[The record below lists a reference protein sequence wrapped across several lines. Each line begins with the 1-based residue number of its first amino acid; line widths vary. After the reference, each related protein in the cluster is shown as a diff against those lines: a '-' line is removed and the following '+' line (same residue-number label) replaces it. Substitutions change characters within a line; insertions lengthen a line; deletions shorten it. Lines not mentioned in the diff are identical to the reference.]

1 MFATAPSPPSRRT
14 LIALAALSLPVA
26 IALAV
31 VHPLLPVAA
40 ALALGALALVPQV
53 TTRGAF
59 VGLLCGMVVLLDPTP
74 GIQAPEAL
82 YALVFLGSMGAF
94 LFTRLAYRPASL
106 VQDTQDVLLWA
117 FLAWCTFS
125 IFLAPFF
132 GASMGSIP
140 GQFFPILLFLFYFP
154 IRDGLRE
161 GTLSPKTLI
170 AVFLV
175 LVLYALGRNMW
186 EYYKDFSN
194 AQFIWQVLN
203 NRERTNERYLMV
215 ALAGSV
221 AMYLFAPSRKQQA
234 FALGFSG
241 LFLFGVLIGQSR
253 ATWLASII
261 ALSVLFLM
269 GQRKERLRML
279 WTVVAGALFLVV
291 LAAVLF
297 GPQALL
303 IAIGLGTRAASIQGV
318 GGEDISVLARYV
330 EWGTVLEHIRAN
342 PIIGYGYG
350 KEYFFFDVIGRFTIE
365 KSHIH
370 STYLALW
377 YRHGLV
383 GLALF
388 FGFVSLILLRVVPA
402 LRAMREG
409 DPLRYALGIA
419 CLAGLT
425 GLGVAGLAE
434 DMLTHNEGT
443 FLILFLLATL
453 AGLIPRRQL

>member
-1 MFATAPSPPSRRT
+1 MRATAAPPPSRAIRV
-14 LIALAALSLPVA
+14 ALAAASLPVA
-26 IALAV
+26 VGLAV
-31 VHPLLPVAA
+31 VHPVLPIVAA
-40 ALALGALALVPQV
+40 VALGALVLVPHLS
-53 TTRGAF
+53 TKTAF

-74 GIQAPEAL
+74 GIQPPEAL

-94 LFTRLAYRPASL
+94 LLTRLAFRPASL

-117 FLAWCTFS
+117 FLAWCAFS
-125 IFLAPFF
+125 IFWAPFF
-132 GASMGSIP
+132 GSSVSSIP

-161 GTLSPKTLI
+161 GTLTPKTLI

-175 LVLYALGRNMW
+175 LVVYALGRNMW

-221 AMYLFAPSRKQQA
+221 AMYLFAPSRKQQWI
-234 FALGFSG
+234 ALAFSG
-241 LFLFGVLIGQSR
+241 LFLFGVIIGQSR

-269 GQRKERLRML
+269 GQRRERLRML
-279 WTVVAGALFLVV
+279 WTILAGAVFMVV
-291 LAAVLF
+291 LAIVLF

-318 GGEDISVLARYV
+318 GGADISVLARYV

-383 GLALF
+383 GFALF
-388 FGFVSLILLRVVPA
+388 FGFVSLILYRVVPA
-402 LRAMREG
+402 LWALRES

-425 GLGVAGLAE
+425 GLAVAGLAE

-453 AGLIPRRQL
+453 AGLIPQRRP